1 MQFWDTS
8 ALIPLVVRQP
18 PFSDQCRRIF
28 RGGVSRSTAFVS
40 RVECRSAIERLAREG
55 GLDPPSRRRCVA
67 RVDRLF
73 AGFDLVA
80 FSAHVEREALALL
93 RRHPLR
99 SLDALQLACAL
110 TLGPGGVDTVQ
121 LVCCDQR
128 LAAAGVAERLTL
140 AIQR

>member
-1 MQFWDTS
+1 MQYWDAS

-18 PFSDQCRRIF
+18 PFSEQCRRIF
-28 RGGVSRSTAFVS
+28 QGRAPRSTAFVS

-55 GLDPPSRRRCVA
+55 ALDPTSRRRCVA

-80 FSAHVEREALALL
+80 FSADVEREALALL
-93 RRHPLR
+93 SRHPLR
-99 SLDALQLACAL
+99 SMDALQLACAL

-121 LVCCDQR
+121 LVCCDHR
-128 LAAAGVAERLTL
+128 LAAAGAAERLTL
-140 AIQR
+140 AIQH